1 MFHFTP
7 TQTCPKRRRDAGC
20 FSCTVPGLFA
30 GTALRTRD
38 GFKFAGEITWEDEIA
53 VFPHGFLRPKN
64 ISRRIVFDT
73 PQECPFVAQPV
84 MIPAGALGIHD
95 DVLLQHDA
103 RVLISDPGL
112 RPVLGT
118 PHVSIAASD
127 LVGFRDIGLVR
138 PATDELVTFAFEQ
151 DEFISVD
158 DGLRVLAPAA
168 QVGLDALTSD
178 TPRRQRVGG
187 ARVVALSSE
196 HADFYLA
203 SLEAELMR
211 QTADLLGHDPG

>member
-20 FSCTVPGLFA
+20 FACTVPGLFA

-38 GFKFAGEITWEDEIA
+38 GFKFAGEITWQDEIS
-53 VFPHGFLRPKN
+53 VFPHGFLKPKT
-64 ISRRIVFDT
+64 ITRRVVFDT
-73 PQECPFVAQPV
+73 PSECPFIAQPV

-95 DVLLQHDA
+95 VVLLQHDA

-127 LVGFRDIGLVR
+127 LVGFRDIGLAR
-138 PATDELVTFAFEQ
+138 PATDELVAFTFEH

-168 QVGLDALTSD
+168 RTGLEAIMSGD
-178 TPRRQRVGG
+178 PRRQRIGG

-211 QTADLLGHDPG
+211 DTAEPSDHSAA